1 MLVNKKYQK
10 KKKIAESEVT
20 GAGAMQPS
28 EVEMLLKTIKQYEL
42 VILENQREENK
53 SEETNRRS
61 DSTSDKTS
69 PTTV

>member
-1 MLVNKKYQK
+1 MNKKYQK

-20 GAGAMQPS
+20 GAGAMQPA

-53 SEETNRRS
+53 EEETNRRS
-61 DSTSDKTS
+61 DSTSDKIS

>member
-1 MLVNKKYQK
+1 MVNKKYQK

-42 VILENQREENK
+42 VILEN
-53 SEETNRRS
+53 
-61 DSTSDKTS
+61 
-69 PTTV
+69 